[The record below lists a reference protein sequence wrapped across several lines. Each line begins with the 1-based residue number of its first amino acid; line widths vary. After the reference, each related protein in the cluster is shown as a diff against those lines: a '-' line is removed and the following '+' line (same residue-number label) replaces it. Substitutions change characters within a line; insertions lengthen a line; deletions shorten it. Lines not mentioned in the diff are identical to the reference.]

1 MEGLQKSSY
10 GTMAEGW
17 AGDDRITASSS
28 LRLVLVGKTGCG
40 KSATGNSILHRQVFE
55 SRLGAQAVTRRCQRE
70 AGTWNG
76 RSLLVVDTPPI
87 FEAEAGTREIAQDVG
102 DCYLL
107 SAPGPH
113 VLLLVTQLG
122 RFTEQDTQAARKVK
136 EVFGAEAM
144 RHVIVLFTHKEDLGD
159 GSLHDYVAQTDN
171 QSLRALVRECGR
183 RYCGFNNRAT
193 GEEQRAQ
200 LGELMALVEQLE
212 RELQGAHLRNALFWE
227 AELLLLRGRG
237 GACGQDLRAFLAK
250 VQAQVDKQK
259 QELRET
265 QSSGVMRGFIRVCS
279 WMMSHPGTSAF
290 LGVCVLVS
298 VALLI
303 HFGAGGH

>member
-10 GTMAEGW
+10 GTMAEDC
-17 AGDDRITASSS
+17 AEDDRSTASSS
-28 LRLVLVGKTGCG
+28 LRLVLVGRTGCG
-40 KSATGNSILHRQVFE
+40 KSATGNSILRRQVFE

-87 FEAEAGTREIAQDVG
+87 FEAEAQTREIAQDIG

-113 VLLLVTQLG
+113 ALLLVTQLG

-159 GSLHDYVAQTDN
+159 GSLHDYVADTDN
-171 QSLRALVRECGR
+171 QSLRALVRECGG
-183 RYCGFNNRAT
+183 RYCGFNNRAA

-212 RELQGAHLRNALFWE
+212 RELQGAYLRNDLFSE
-227 AELLLLRGRG
+227 AELLSGTG
-237 GACGQDLRAFLAK
+237 EAWEQESSAFLAS
-250 VQAQVDKQK
+250 VQAQVKKQK
-259 QELRET
+259 QELTET
-265 QSSGVMRGFIRVCS
+265 QSSGVMRGFLRVRS
-279 WMMSHPGTSAF
+279 WVLSHPRTFAF
-290 LGVCVLVS
+290 IGVYVLIF

-303 HFGAGGH
+303 YLGAGGH